1 MSLTVFHYRN
11 TVTMSTKHGYLIYWS
26 AIWWEPVC
34 GCVAVI
40 KCAYSSWYACIDKPM
55 YTYNTCSQSS
65 YIHYTTHMFNDS
77 TMFFFSLLFLVFFF
91 SFTFCCCS
99 FYLSS
104 CLCCFI
110 YVYVLYSYSS
120 AYKDH
125 LYWLISIKDVNLNA
139 INSLAYLLL
148 CFVFTLCFL
157 TSFLQPWLEQWV
169 LLKYVDRFC
178 FWCYLLMIRTIFF
191 LFFAQKYRPE
201 KVVVRCLLYV

>member
-1 MSLTVFHYRN
+1 MRVSTIQCIRIRVASRLTF
-11 TVTMSTKHGYLIYWS
+11 TTKHICLMIQQ
-26 AIWWEPVC
+26 C
-34 GCVAVI
+34 
-40 KCAYSSWYACIDKPM
+40 
-55 YTYNTCSQSS
+55 
-65 YIHYTTHMFNDS
+65 
-77 TMFFFSLLFLVFFF
+77 FFSLLFLFFF

-104 CLCCFI
+104 CLFCFI

-157 TSFLQPWLEQWV
+157 TFFFTTVAEATSFTQIRWT
-169 LLKYVDRFC
+169 LLFLM
-178 FWCYLLMIRTIFF
+178 LLTNDF
-191 LFFAQKYRPE
+191 LFFAQKYRLE
-201 KVVVRCLLYV
+201 KVVVRCLLMFNMDNRNGNCMKNGGRK

>member
-1 MSLTVFHYRN
+1 M
-11 TVTMSTKHGYLIYWS
+11 IQQ
-26 AIWWEPVC
+26 C
-34 GCVAVI
+34 
-40 KCAYSSWYACIDKPM
+40 
-55 YTYNTCSQSS
+55 
-65 YIHYTTHMFNDS
+65 
-77 TMFFFSLLFLVFFF
+77 FFSLFFFWFFF

-157 TSFLQPWLEQWV
+157 MSFLQLWLEQRV

-191 LFFAQKYRPE
+191 LSIFRTEISTGESRCTVFA
-201 KVVVRCLLYV
+201 VCLIWIIETEITLRMEERVTKSCLC